1 VPVGVDDGVVVVDV
15 VEPVA
20 AFTTPE
26 LSTKPPSAP
35 PSIEPAARI
44 VTIHLF
50 PIFTCHLLSFVVW
63 RLAAVLRKRV
73 RASCEFDESA

>member
-1 VPVGVDDGVVVVDV
+1 VPVGVDDCVVVVDV

-20 AFTTPE
+20 AFPVPE

-35 PSIEPAARI
+35 PSIEPAATI

-50 PIFTCHLLSFVVW
+50 PIFTCHLLSFGCLET
-63 RLAAVLRKRV
+63 RYGPSEAR
-73 RASCEFDESA
+73 ESAV